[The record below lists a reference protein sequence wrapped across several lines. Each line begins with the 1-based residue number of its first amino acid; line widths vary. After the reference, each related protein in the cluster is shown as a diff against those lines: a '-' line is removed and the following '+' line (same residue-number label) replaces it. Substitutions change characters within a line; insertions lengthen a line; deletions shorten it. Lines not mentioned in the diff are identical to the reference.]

1 MRVNIH
7 VKTGAAN
14 AIRMARKTVL
24 MLGLAAIALP
34 AAAQTVNDEQAA
46 PPQAGL
52 DLPSNLQLF
61 GKADPNIRK
70 PTALV
75 NGYVITGTD
84 VEQRLAWL
92 VALNDWKLTAQ
103 DRDQL
108 RLQVLRLLID
118 ETLQI
123 QAATAD
129 KITIDKAD
137 VDRSFNGLGRRM
149 NRSPDQMRTWLRQVG
164 SSERS
169 VRRQI
174 EGEVAWSRVLR
185 RRVDV
190 SVGDA
195 EINAMLERLRAAR
208 GTEEYHFFEIYMNAT
223 PDRANEVFAAQQRVI
238 EQLRK
243 GDRFDYL
250 ARVNSQSSTA
260 AVGGDLGWIRLATL
274 PDQLANAG
282 REMQPGQ
289 VAGPIEVPGGYSV
302 LYLAEKRKIAVADP
316 LDAKLSLKQLTVA
329 FPAGISE
336 AQAQSRAA
344 QFAEGTRSIKGCGDV
359 DRVAKDIGAEVVNND
374 SMKIRDL
381 PPALQQ
387 IILNLQVGQTT
398 QPFGSLEQGVR
409 VLVLCGRDDPTEY
422 VEPSVDQVRE
432 QLEEQRTNLRAQRML
447 RDLRRD
453 ALIDYR

>member
-1 MRVNIH
+1 MRVKIH

-34 AAAQTVNDEQAA
+34 AAAQTVNDDQAA
-46 PPQAGL
+46 PPPSGL
-52 DLPSNLQLF
+52 DMPANLQLF

-92 VALNDWKLTAQ
+92 VALNDWKLTPQ

-123 QAATAD
+123 QAAAAD

-137 VDRSFNGLGRRM
+137 IDRSFNGLGRRM
-149 NRSPDQMRTWLRQVG
+149 NRSPDQMRNWLRQVG

-223 PDRANEVFAAQQRVI
+223 PDRANEVFAAQQKVI
-238 EQLRK
+238 EQLRS
-243 GDRFDYL
+243 GQRFDYL

-316 LDAKLSLKQLTVA
+316 LDAKLSLKQLTIA

-344 QFAEGTRSIKGCGDV
+344 QFAEGTRGIKGCGDV
-359 DRVAKDIGAEVVNND
+359 DRVAKDLGAEVVNND

-422 VEPSVDQVRE
+422 VEPSVEQVRGE
-432 QLEEQRTNLRAQRML
+432 LEEQRTNLRASRMM

-453 ALIDYR
+453 ALIEYR